1 MSDNTLTLRSYRLA
15 FEVERRLH
23 RIDRFRI
30 PVPYGIPLVALG
42 YWAVVMVAFL
52 LAGTLP
58 VTGSVLA
65 ALPWPV
71 RLILLPGLVTRA
83 LCHQRADGRPAH
95 EAIAAYVAFL
105 AAPKHLVGL
114 APVAWDD
121 PVLLGQVA
129 VAPDEH
135 AELCPRGVV
144 RGPCVVV
151 LRRPARLEVRGR
163 GATLTPLEGGD
174 ALVRPQ
180 EVELPAG
187 ARMEVVPCERR

>member
-1 MSDNTLTLRSYRLA
+1 MSDNKLTLRSYRLA

-52 LAGTLP
+52 LIGTLP
-58 VTGSVLA
+58 VTGSVLG
-65 ALPWPV
+65 ALPWPI
-71 RLILLPGLVTRA
+71 RLVLVPGLVTRA

-95 EAIAAYVAFL
+95 EAIAAYVAFR
-105 AAPKHLVGL
+105 AAPKNLVGL
-114 APVAWDD
+114 APVARDD
-121 PVLLGQVA
+121 GALGQMA

-135 AELCPRGVV
+135 AEQCPHGVV
-144 RGPCVVV
+144 HGPCVVV
-151 LRRPARLEVRGR
+151 LRRPGRLEVRAR
-163 GATLTPLEGGD
+163 RATLTPLESGD
-174 ALVRPQ
+174 ALARSQ

-187 ARMEVVPCERR
+187 ARMEVVACVRH

>member
-58 VTGSVLA
+58 VTGSLLA
-65 ALPWPV
+65 ALPWPI

-105 AAPKHLVGL
+105 LAPKHLVGL
-114 APVAWDD
+114 ARVARDGAA
-121 PVLLGQVA
+121 LGQVA

-144 RGPCVVV
+144 SGPCVVV
-151 LRRPARLEVRGR
+151 LRRPGRLEVRGR
-163 GATLTPLEGGD
+163 GATLTPLDGGD
-174 ALVRPQ
+174 GLVRPQ

-187 ARMEVVPCERR
+187 ARMEVVACDRR

>member
-52 LAGTLP
+52 LVGTLP
-58 VTGSVLA
+58 VIGSVLA
-65 ALPWPV
+65 ALPWPI

-95 EAIAAYVAFL
+95 EAMAAYLTFLVA
-105 AAPKHLVGL
+105 AKHLVGL
-114 APVAWDD
+114 EPVRHGN
-121 PVLLGQVA
+121 VSLGA
-129 VAPDEH
+129 LAIAADEH
-135 AELCPRGVV
+135 AERCPRGAVT
-144 RGPCVVV
+144 GPCSVL

-163 GATLTPLEGGD
+163 AVILPPLDDAD
-174 ALVRPQ
+174 ALGEPQ
-180 EVELPAG
+180 ELTLPPG
-187 ARMEVVPCERR
+187 ARMEVTECDHR

>member
-1 MSDNTLTLRSYRLA
+1 MSESNLTLRSYRLA

-52 LAGTLP
+52 LLGTLP
-58 VTGSVLA
+58 VTGSLLA
-65 ALPWPV
+65 ALPWPL
-71 RLILLPGLVTRA
+71 RLIMLPGLVTRA

-114 APVAWDD
+114 ARVVRDGEA
-121 PVLLGQVA
+121 LGQVA
-129 VAPDEH
+129 VALDEH
-135 AELCPRGVV
+135 AERCPRGVV
-144 RGPCVVV
+144 SGPCVVV
-151 LRRPARLEVRGR
+151 LRRPGRLEVRGR
-163 GATLTPLEGGD
+163 GATLTPLEGGEEL
-174 ALVRPQ
+174 ARSQ
-180 EVELPAG
+180 EIRLPAG
-187 ARMEVVPCERR
+187 ARMEVVACDRR

>member
-1 MSDNTLTLRSYRLA
+1 MSESSLTLRSYRLA

-52 LAGTLP
+52 LLGTLP
-58 VTGSVLA
+58 VTGSLLA
-65 ALPWPV
+65 ALPWPL

-114 APVAWDD
+114 APVVRDGAA
-121 PVLLGQVA
+121 LGELA

-135 AELCPRGVV
+135 AEQYPRGVV
-144 RGPCVVV
+144 GGPCVVV
-151 LRRPARLEVRGR
+151 LRRPGRLEVRGR
-163 GATLTPLEGGD
+163 RAILTPLEGGD
-174 ALVRPQ
+174 GLARPQ
-180 EVELPAG
+180 AVELPAG
-187 ARMEVVPCERR
+187 ARMEVVACDRR